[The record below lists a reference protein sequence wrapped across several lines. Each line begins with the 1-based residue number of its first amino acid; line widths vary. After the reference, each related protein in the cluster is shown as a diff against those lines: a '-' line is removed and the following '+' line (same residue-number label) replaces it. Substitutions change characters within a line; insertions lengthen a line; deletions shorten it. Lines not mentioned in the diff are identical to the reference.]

1 MENQTLYDQIGG
13 AKTIRAIVETFYPK
27 VQAHPLLAP
36 LFPEDL
42 RPVMER
48 QYWFLTQYFGGPPLY
63 TEKRGHPMLRARHLP
78 FPITQE
84 RAQAW
89 LQCMNEA
96 LDEVGIQGL
105 VREQIWSRL
114 VLTAHHMI
122 NQPDAK
128 DPTTNT

>member
-1 MENQTLYDQIGG
+1 
-13 AKTIRAIVETFYPK
+13 
-27 VQAHPLLAP
+27 
-36 LFPEDL
+36 
-42 RPVMER
+42 
-48 QYWFLTQYFGGPPLY
+48 
-63 TEKRGHPMLRARHLP
+63 MLRARHLP